1 MLFKES
7 SILLYKKRKM
17 YNLLFKG
24 ETERMAVSYTGKGG
38 GKYNRPAI
46 REHISNNDD
55 FSGLTSPT

>member
-1 MLFKES
+1 
-7 SILLYKKRKM
+7 M
-17 YNLLFKG
+17 YYLLFKD